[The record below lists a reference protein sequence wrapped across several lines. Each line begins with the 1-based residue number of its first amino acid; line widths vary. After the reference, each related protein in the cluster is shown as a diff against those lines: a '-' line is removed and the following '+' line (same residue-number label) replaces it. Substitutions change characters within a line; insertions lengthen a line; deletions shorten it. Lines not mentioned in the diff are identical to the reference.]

1 MNHTE
6 ILPEP
11 LHSWTQRHFGLSLA
25 VLSNDPIPVVEI
37 EPEAAIGPF
46 VAFHRSGRG
55 ALAARPEWTGEFSS
69 MIGRLPMEMIFSP
82 FGCAELSRVTLPHG
96 YGVWGPIWYLFGDD
110 STVVPREDKR
120 PRRFT
125 PDELREVD
133 YNLFWHCSREAVT
146 GFGIT
151 EEGRIAALAVVT
163 RRGDPVWEVGMDVI
177 PEAKGRGLG
186 RTVVAAAANW
196 ILENGGFVMAMV
208 GPFNVPSVRTLRAVG
223 LHYAFTT
230 LEAMEGPFRIPPQPL
245 GSPLPD
251 AEVFD
256 YYPRWAM
263 SQKIKPRP

>member
-146 GFGIT
+146 GF
-151 EEGRIAALAVVT
+151 
-163 RRGDPVWEVGMDVI
+163 
-177 PEAKGRGLG
+177 
-186 RTVVAAAANW
+186 
-196 ILENGGFVMAMV
+196 VMAMV

-263 SQKIKPRP
+263 NRKIKPRP